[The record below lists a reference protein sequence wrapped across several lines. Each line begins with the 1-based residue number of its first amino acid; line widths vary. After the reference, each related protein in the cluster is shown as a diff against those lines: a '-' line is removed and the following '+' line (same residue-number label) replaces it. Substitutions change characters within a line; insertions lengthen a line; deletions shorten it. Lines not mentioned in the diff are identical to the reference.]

1 MIWMTIIVVAR
12 WLVNWTCLSRATKN
26 MQYVYIYVH
35 MYTYVYVCLRMIMN
49 LYICT
54 RVYEGIHV
62 HIYAHMHTYM
72 RTCVY
77 ICTRSSADIWICAA
91 FWIIKIRWACS
102 RCVVACV
109 WIAAVGAAN
118 PQTCNR
124 RMRGGMYYS
133 HEVRFITNMCNM
145 YVLYLPRW
153 KNAFVLLARCKTCSQ
168 CNACRA
174 GVPANCY
181 EINTAITEPQ

>member
-1 MIWMTIIVVAR
+1 MTIMIWMTIIVVAR

-49 LYICT
+49 LYMCT

-62 HIYAHMHTYM
+62 HMYAHMHTYM

-77 ICTRSSADIWICAA
+77 ICTHSSADVWIRAA
-91 FWIIKIRWACS
+91 FGIIKIRWACS

-109 WIAAVGAAN
+109 WICCGWGRQ
-118 PQTCNR
+118 PP
-124 RMRGGMYYS
+124 
-133 HEVRFITNMCNM
+133 NMQPTDAGWDVLFTWSAIYHQHVQ
-145 YVLYLPRW
+145 YVCIVSATLEECFRS
-153 KNAFVLLARCKTCSQ
+153 VSTVQHLLTM
-168 CNACRA
+168 
-174 GVPANCY
+174 
-181 EINTAITEPQ
+181 